1 MPYIEGLYQSRILM
15 KQLCGLCLMFV
26 SVQIF
31 CQDTHYWTYRY
42 GTKAVLMGGAAVGGL
57 ADNTSVIYNPALLSQ
72 VKSTSIS
79 INSNAYQVVNITA
92 KNGAGPG
99 LDVVSSQFS
108 AVPITVSGLIPK
120 KQSSRLT
127 LGYAIIV
134 PAEFTFKATAREDAA
149 IDIVTAGTES
159 PGPED
164 YVGQFS
170 NSTRLSENQGAF
182 ALAYKFSDKFSV
194 GLTNQFIY
202 RSHTYT
208 KNELCRMILNNSVTP
223 GNGTLVTTNES
234 QTIEYTNLRY
244 VPKLGLA
251 FASGNWSAGA
261 ALSFPSIT
269 IGGTGTIARDIA
281 ANNLQVNLQTNPN
294 SPPIL
299 SRTSTFSNLALNARE
314 TGLTTTI
321 QTPLS
326 VSAGF
331 TYQKS
336 KWLFAASAEW
346 FGSVALYNI
355 MNPADNTFK
364 RPSNLQVDG
373 QKFLQV
379 NASNK
384 SVFNWAIG
392 VERTVSNRVSIS
404 GGFRTNRSYFDKTF
418 DDRAV
423 ARGRRT
429 LNDNSLNLDIS
440 SWDIYHMVFG
450 FTLNQ
455 ERRDL
460 SLGLTYSWADDGA
473 IRQFAN
479 FDQPTESTF
488 LLGQKQT
495 TTARYYSFGVLLG
508 YTLRVRSQN

>member
-1 MPYIEGLYQSRILM
+1 MRQWFVV
-15 KQLCGLCLMFV
+15 CLVFV
-26 SVQIF
+26 YVQNVA
-31 CQDTHYWTYRY
+31 QDTHYWTYRY

-57 ADNTSVIYNPALLSQ
+57 EDNTSVIYNPALLSR

-120 KQSSRLT
+120 NKTSRFT
-127 LGYAIIV
+127 FGYALIV
-134 PAEFTFKATAREDAA
+134 PAEFTFKATAREYKNTNIVADAES
-149 IDIVTAGTES
+149 AGDEA
-159 PGPED
+159 

-170 NSTRLSENQGAF
+170 INTRLSENQGAF
-182 ALAYKFSDKFSV
+182 AMGYKLSEKFSV
-194 GLTNQFIY
+194 GLTTQFIY
-202 RSHTYT
+202 RSHNYT
-208 KNELCRMILNNSVTP
+208 KNELCRMILNNAAA
-223 GNGTLVTTNES
+223 TLVTTTES
-234 QTIEYTNLRY
+234 QSIEYTNLRF

-251 FASGNWSAGA
+251 FAGGNWSVGA
-261 ALSFPSIT
+261 ALTFPSLNM
-269 IGGTGTIARDIA
+269 GGSGTISRDIS
-281 ANNLQVNLQTNPN
+281 ANNLLVSVQPNPN
-294 SPPIL
+294 NPPAQ
-299 SRTSTFSNLALNARE
+299 SRTNNFSNMAVNARE
-314 TGLTTTI
+314 AGLATII
-321 QTPLS
+321 QTPVS

-331 TYQKS
+331 TYLKD
-336 KWLFAASAEW
+336 KWLVAASAEW
-346 FGSVALYNI
+346 FGSVGLYNI
-355 MNPADNTFK
+355 MNPPDNTFK
-364 RPSNLQVDG
+364 RPANLQADG

-392 VERTVSNRVSIS
+392 IEKTMSNRVSVS
-404 GGFRTNRSYFDKTF
+404 AGFRTNRSYFDRTF
-418 DDRAV
+418 EERVV
-423 ARGRRT
+423 ARGKRT
-429 LNDNSLNLDIS
+429 LNDNALNLDIS

-495 TTARYYSFGVLLG
+495 TPARYYSFGVVLG

>member
-1 MPYIEGLYQSRILM
+1 M
-15 KQLCGLCLMFV
+15 KALFALCFVFV

-31 CQDTHYWTYRY
+31 AQDTHYWTYRY

-57 ADNTSVIYNPALLSQ
+57 EDNTSVIYNPALLSQ

-99 LDVVSSQFS
+99 LDVVSNQFS

-134 PAEFTFKATAREDAA
+134 PAEFTFKATAREDKN
-149 IDIVTAGTES
+149 INIVADTES
-159 PGPED
+159 SGDEA

-170 NSTRLSENQGAF
+170 INTRLSENQGAF
-182 ALAYKFSDKFSV
+182 ALAYRISNKFSI

-208 KNELCRMILNNSVTP
+208 KNELCRMILNNT
-223 GNGTLVTTNES
+223 GATLVTTNES
-234 QTIEYTNLRY
+234 QTIEYTNLRF

-251 FASGNWSAGA
+251 FASGNWSFGA
-261 ALSFPSIT
+261 TVAFQGIA

-294 SPPIL
+294 NPPIL
-299 SRTSTFSNLALNARE
+299 TRTSNFSNLAVNSRE
-314 TGLTTTI
+314 TGLSTTI

-326 VSAGF
+326 ISAGF
-331 TYQKS
+331 AYRKE
-336 KWLFAASAEW
+336 KWLVAASAEW

-355 MNPADNTFK
+355 MNPPDNTFK
-364 RPSNLQVDG
+364 RPANLQVDG

-392 VERTVSNRVSIS
+392 VEKTMNDRVSVS
-404 GGFRTNRSYFDKTF
+404 GGFRTNRSYFDRAF

-440 SWDIYHMVFG
+440 SWDIYHVVFG

-460 SLGLTYSWADDGA
+460 SLGLTYSWADGGA

-495 TTARYYSFGVLLG
+495 TTAQYYSFGLLLG
-508 YTLRVRSQN
+508 YTLRVRSEKQ